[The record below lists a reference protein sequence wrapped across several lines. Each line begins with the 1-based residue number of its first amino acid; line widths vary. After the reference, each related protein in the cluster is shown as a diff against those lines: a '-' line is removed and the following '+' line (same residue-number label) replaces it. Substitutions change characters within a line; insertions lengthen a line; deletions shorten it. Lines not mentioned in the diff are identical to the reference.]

1 MSSSHGHAPPSD
13 PSSHPPSPLA
23 HALAQNRA
31 WATHTTNTHPT
42 FFKTLSTGQHPP
54 ILWLGCS
61 DSRVPE
67 TTITGLEPGQIF
79 VHRNIANIL
88 PPTDLNSA
96 AVIEYAVAHVGV
108 QHVVVC
114 GHTACGGCTAALG
127 NERIGVIDAWLMP
140 LRRLRAGMVAGWEG
154 VAKEERVQRLV
165 EANVKEG
172 VRTLRENPN
181 VVRAVRE
188 RGLMVH
194 GLVYD
199 IATGLL
205 RELEVEDVEG
215 EGVRREAFGV
225 E

>member
-1 MSSSHGHAPPSD
+1 MGSLEGED
-13 PSSHPPSPLA
+13 VLA

-31 WATHTTNTHPT
+31 WASHTASAQPA
-42 FFKTLSTGQHPP
+42 FFSTLSAGQHPP

-67 TTITGLEPGQIF
+67 TTITGLQPGQIF

-114 GHTACGGCTAALG
+114 GHTSCGGCIAALG
-127 NERIGVIDAWLMP
+127 NDRIGVIDAWLLP
-140 LRRLRAGMVAGWEG
+140 LRKLRAELGKGWEG
-154 VAKEERVQRLV
+154 VGKEERVQRLV
-165 EANVKEG
+165 EANVKAG

-181 VVRAVRE
+181 VVKAVAE
-188 RGLMVH
+188 RGVKVH

-199 IATGLL
+199 IKTGVLS
-205 RELEVEDVEG
+205 ELEVEDEDG
-215 EGVRREAFGV
+215 EGVRREAFAV
-225 E
+225 Q

>member
-1 MSSSHGHAPPSD
+1 MGSIETEDA
-13 PSSHPPSPLA
+13 LA

-31 WATHTTNTHPT
+31 WAHHTASSQPA
-42 FFKTLSTGQHPP
+42 FFSTLSAGQHPP

-67 TTITGLEPGQIF
+67 TTITGLQPGQIF

-114 GHTACGGCTAALG
+114 GHTSCGGCIAALG
-127 NERIGVIDAWLMP
+127 NDRIGVIDAWLLP
-140 LRRLRAGMVAGWEG
+140 LRKLRAGMVKGWEG
-154 VAKEERVQRLV
+154 VGKEERVQRLV
-165 EANVKEG
+165 EANVKAG

-181 VVRAVRE
+181 VVKAVAE
-188 RGLMVH
+188 RGVKVH

-199 IATGLL
+199 IKTGMLS
-205 RELEVEDVEG
+205 ELDVEDEDG
-215 EGVRREAFGV
+215 EGVRREAFAV
-225 E
+225 Q

>member
-1 MSSSHGHAPPSD
+1 MGSLESED
-13 PSSHPPSPLA
+13 PLTY
-23 HALAQNRA
+23 ALAQNRA
-31 WATHTTNTHPT
+31 WAQHTATAKPT
-42 FFKTLSTGQHPP
+42 FFPTLSSGQHPP

-67 TTITGLEPGQIF
+67 TTITGLQPGDIF

-108 QHVVVC
+108 QHIVVC
-114 GHTACGGCTAALG
+114 GHTSCGGCIAALG
-127 NERIGVIDAWLMP
+127 NDRIGVIDAWLLP
-140 LRRLRAGMVAGWEG
+140 LRKLRAGLTREMEG
-154 VAKEERVQRLV
+154 LPKEERVQRLV
-165 EANVKEG
+165 EANVKAG

-181 VVRAVRE
+181 VIKAVGD
-188 RGLMVH
+188 RGVKVH

-199 IATGLL
+199 IKTGELK
-205 RELEVEDVEG
+205 ELEVEDEEG

-225 E
+225 Q